1 MNSVNI
7 TGRLARAPELK
18 YTQSGKAV
26 CTSRVAIDEGKD
38 KDPTWVDVV
47 TWDKTAEMLAQYM
60 GQGDEIGV
68 TGRLQSRQWET
79 QEGGKRSVVEVVA
92 QRVDFLRKKG
102 ESGGGNGGGV
112 QQQAAPATDRP
123 WPEETTDDPF
133 GDQ

>member
-1 MNSVNI
+1 
-7 TGRLARAPELK
+7 LARAPELK

-26 CTSRVAIDEGKD
+26 TTVRVAIDEGKD

-47 TWDKTAEMLAQYM
+47 AWDKTAEMLAQYM

-79 QEGGKRSVVEVVA
+79 QDGGKRSVVEVVA
-92 QRVDFLRKKG
+92 TRVDFLRKKG
-102 ESGGGNGGGV
+102 DSAGNGGGGQ
-112 QQQAAPATDRP
+112 QQQAARPEPSP